1 VSAGRER
8 VVDALGTWCP
18 VPIYLIDRAAR
29 RSPAGAVIELLADD
43 PLIEVDLPAWCH
55 TSGHALL
62 DLRREGDAYVGR
74 VEVTSGPRG
83 ANGPPRD
90 PVRGRSANG

>member
-1 VSAGRER
+1 MSAR

-29 RSPAGAVIELLADD
+29 RAVAGDVIELLADD

-55 TSGHALL
+55 RSGNALL
-62 DLRREGDAYVGR
+62 ELRREGDSYLGR
-74 VEVTSGPRG
+74 VEVTGSGT
-83 ANGPPRD
+83 A
-90 PVRGRSANG
+90 GRSTT

>member
-1 VSAGRER
+1 MSDR

-29 RSPAGAVIELLADD
+29 RAVAGEVIELLADD

-55 TSGHALL
+55 RSGNSLL
-62 DLRREGDAYVGR
+62 ELRHEGGSYVGR
-74 VEVTSGPRG
+74 VEVAWPDASGQHHS
-83 ANGPPRD
+83 PP
-90 PVRGRSANG
+90 VAGTGGE

>member
-1 VSAGRER
+1 VSAR

-29 RSPAGAVIELLADD
+29 RAVAGDVIELLADD

-55 TSGHALL
+55 RSGNALL
-62 DLRREGDAYVGR
+62 ELRRDGGSYVGR
-74 VEVTSGPRG
+74 VEVTGG
-83 ANGPPRD
+83 GTA
-90 PVRGRSANG
+90 GRETT

>member
-1 VSAGRER
+1 VSAR

-29 RSPAGAVIELLADD
+29 RAVAGEVIELLADD

-55 TSGHALL
+55 RSGNALL
-62 DLRREGDAYVGR
+62 ELRREDGSYVGR
-74 VEVTSGPRG
+74 VEITRPGGDGG
-83 ANGPPRD
+83 AGAPPRD
-90 PVRGRSANG
+90 PSPGRSASG